1 MPAFK
6 IKLEQGNSYVITN
19 NDIKDHLKLD
29 QDRFEELWNLRPEVR
44 PKIKIF
50 DKMIEVP
57 RYYQSYGKDYN
68 FSGVKNTSIEV
79 PPTLQ
84 KYLDY
89 VNSKEPDYDFN
100 GILVNWYPDGKSY
113 IGFHSDDES
122 QLVKE
127 SPIYCF
133 SFGQKRKFVLQ
144 EKYGEKKRKD
154 FIVSNNSYIV
164 MGGQCQKYYKHSI
177 PKITRKAE
185 LESCG
190 RRISITLRCFK

>member
-1 MPAFK
+1 M
-6 IKLEQGNSYVITN
+6 
-19 NDIKDHLKLD
+19 
-29 QDRFEELWNLRPEVR
+29 
-44 PKIKIF
+44 F

-57 RYYQSYGKDYN
+57 RYFQSYGKDYN
-68 FSGVKNTSIEV
+68 FSGVKNTSLEV
-79 PPTLQ
+79 PPISILQ

-89 VNSKEPDYDFN
+89 VNSKQPNYNFN

-133 SFGQKRKFVLQ
+133 SFGQKRKFILQ

-154 FIVSNNSYIV
+154 FIVDNNSYIV

-177 PKITRKAE
+177 PKITKKAE
-185 LESCG
+185 LESCEP
-190 RRISITLRCFK
+190 RISITLRCFK